1 MHQNIRA
8 ICHVVNNFL
17 LNLQPD
23 CYGRVVTA
31 TAIGKISLK
40 TNLLLANNEAI
51 TS

>member
-1 MHQNIRA
+1 MHQNIRTL
-8 ICHVVNNFL
+8 CHVMNNFL

-23 CYGRVVTA
+23 CLGRVVTS